1 MLQSLQPRWIRWPL
15 ASNNMSKLHCVHLIG
30 RPLRGTAFDSM
41 LVSLLAKHAVV
52 LTLQVDLVVAP
63 MPLQL
68 SLALPNL
75 QHLALMGHKFAF
87 WWTFLPMMDSSQQSM
102 SSQVSRHYIC
112 KPRMGGYISSGL
124 IYTNVWI

>member
-1 MLQSLQPRWIRWPL
+1 MPL

-75 QHLALMGHKFAF
+75 QHLALM
-87 WWTFLPMMDSSQQSM
+87 D
-102 SSQVSRHYIC
+102 IC
-112 KPRMGGYISSGL
+112 SHFGGPFTNDGL
-124 IYTNVWI
+124 FTAINELTSLNTLYMQASNGRIYLKWAYLHE